1 MTEGPLSRVKSVEQ
15 AVESLI
21 FLEIILQTSKE
32 DLSCTTANPYRGWGG
47 VGGGWVGGSGGAT
60 SDSKWGK
67 LKPSQPL
74 PLRGA
79 CILVLEQGRN
89 YQIQQTTNHEMTTY
103 IKN

>member
-47 VGGGWVGGSGGAT
+47 GWGVGGGGGVGLLVTQSGEVETIPTPPPPRGLHTCIGA
-60 SDSKWGK
+60 GK
-67 LKPSQPL
+67 KLSESADNKP
-74 PLRGA
+74 
-79 CILVLEQGRN
+79 
-89 YQIQQTTNHEMTTY
+89 
-103 IKN
+103 